1 MQIYMGNY
9 AIFKKIIVKMPFFRG
24 ENSNYSYAARKIFR
38 VTKNAQP
45 TSAWLLAYAPLACS
59 SSCVDSLHSRS
70 ITLHTALRILP
81 TACCAYLGD
90 PR

>member
-1 MQIYMGNY
+1 MGNY

-45 TSAWLLAYAPLACS
+45 RASYP
-59 SSCVDSLHSRS
+59 
-70 ITLHTALRILP
+70 
-81 TACCAYLGD
+81 
-90 PR
+90 

>member
-24 ENSNYSYAARKIFR
+24 DNSNYSYAARKIFR

-45 TSAWLLAYAPLACS
+45 TSAWLLAYA
-59 SSCVDSLHSRS
+59 
-70 ITLHTALRILP
+70 ALSVNAI
-81 TACCAYLGD
+81 
-90 PR
+90 